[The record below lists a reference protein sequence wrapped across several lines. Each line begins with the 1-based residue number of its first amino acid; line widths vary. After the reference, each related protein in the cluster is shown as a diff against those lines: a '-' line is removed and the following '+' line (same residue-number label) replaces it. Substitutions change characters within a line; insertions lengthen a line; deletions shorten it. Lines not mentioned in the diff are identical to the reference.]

1 MTSAVSTDTID
12 ASLLLS
18 TLAVFKE
25 GDFSVRLPM
34 DSSYI
39 FALGTTLHRG
49 PFLRRKSVVTE
60 GLKNRC
66 EHSRFHLCEVKAQC
80 LVS

>member
-1 MTSAVSTDTID
+1 MFIG
-12 ASLLLS
+12 LLRMVQNL
-18 TLAVFKE
+18 
-25 GDFSVRLPM
+25 
-34 DSSYI
+34 
-39 FALGTTLHRG
+39 
-49 PFLRRKSVVTE
+49 PFLRRKGVVAE